1 MSKVTDQVSREVI
14 DYCPSPCNSEIVFGQ
29 RVWKVGHV
37 LCCSV
42 PCMIQ
47 QAKVKSVIAGTEGT
61 QYADTR

>member
-14 DYCPSPCNSEIVFGQ
+14 DYCPPCNSEIVFGQ
-29 RVWKVGHV
+29 RVWKVGHA

-47 QAKVKSVIAGTEGT
+47 QAKVKSVIAGKEERIN
-61 QYADTR
+61 ADTR